1 MFTYYVV
8 VAMHCT
14 HSEPV
19 RHTVC
24 VYLAHPILHKATTAT
39 IINAPPTAMEQST
52 LMYDLTDARNRAEL
66 VEHLRLYDYDRID
79 ILRFYEGDDLPEF
92 ITSEYDAIML
102 ANEVEK
108 A

>member
-1 MFTYYVV
+1 M
-8 VAMHCT
+8 
-14 HSEPV
+14 
-19 RHTVC
+19 
-24 VYLAHPILHKATTAT
+24 T

>member
-1 MFTYYVV
+1 
-8 VAMHCT
+8 
-14 HSEPV
+14 
-19 RHTVC
+19 
-24 VYLAHPILHKATTAT
+24 
-39 IINAPPTAMEQST
+39 
-52 LMYDLTDARNRAEL
+52 MYDLTDARNRAEL